1 MTLSWLNLMNISLFY
16 ILCCPLRDHFMA
28 FEKPTQAIIIMNNN
42 MDVFL
47 STYTFGYLSIKP
59 AILMMTF
66 FRCYHLMFL
75 GISSIFNIST
85 RLDCQLKAP
94 TLPESGSN
102 VSPTEKKKNNFDRL
116 TAKTFVNWAEH
127 HLIGHRNSCSYFW
140 AVIIVVRIIW
150 ILILKTVLKMKK
162 KAPIRRFH
170 RANGKS

>member
-1 MTLSWLNLMNISLFY
+1 
-16 ILCCPLRDHFMA
+16 MA

-85 RLDCQLKAP
+85 RSDCQLKAP

-102 VSPTEKKKNNFDRL
+102 VSPTEKKK
-116 TAKTFVNWAEH
+116 K
-127 HLIGHRNSCSYFW
+127 
-140 AVIIVVRIIW
+140 
-150 ILILKTVLKMKK
+150 ILV
-162 KAPIRRFH
+162 
-170 RANGKS
+170 G

>member
-1 MTLSWLNLMNISLFY
+1 MTLSWLNLMNMSLFY

-28 FEKPTQAIIIMNNN
+28 FENPTQAIIIMNNN

-102 VSPTEKKKNNFDRL
+102 VSPTEKKKKKNFDRL
-116 TAKTFVNWAEH
+116 TAKTFVN
-127 HLIGHRNSCSYFW
+127 
-140 AVIIVVRIIW
+140 
-150 ILILKTVLKMKK
+150 
-162 KAPIRRFH
+162 
-170 RANGKS
+170 